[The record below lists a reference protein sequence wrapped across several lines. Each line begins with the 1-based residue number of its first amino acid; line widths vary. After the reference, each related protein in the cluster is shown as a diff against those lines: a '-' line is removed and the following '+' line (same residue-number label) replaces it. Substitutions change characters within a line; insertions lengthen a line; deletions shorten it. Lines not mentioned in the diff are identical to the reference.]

1 MKNHTKIY
9 LKWTQ
14 KHKQQEPHEL
24 ICEMCNKHKV
34 VDIHHI
40 QPRGMGGNPSGDK
53 DQHRELD
60 GFVSSVSQPSGVH
73 RVGEQRSTDT
83 PAQKVDAELTQAQIG
98 LPIIII
104 GVFIWIIY
112 FVFYAN

>member
-1 MKNHTKIY
+1 MPQKQSGGHSPHPTKRNGRQSIRR
-9 LKWTQ
+9 Q
-14 KHKQQEPHEL
+14 
-24 ICEMCNKHKV
+24 
-34 VDIHHI
+34 
-40 QPRGMGGNPSGDK
+40 GS
-53 DQHRELD
+53 HRELD

-73 RVGEQRSTDT
+73 RVGEQGSTDT
-83 PAQKVDAELTQAQIG
+83 PARKVDAELTQAQIG